1 MINCIKAASLMM
13 AILLSTNTYSAVD
26 QLIDRHGKKTVA
38 FFYGAVGGYSVKC
51 ENFRDGDAHG
61 TYGRDLIE
69 IGVPAS
75 GQMFDDPSIKEGW
88 YAAENMTCKQ
98 TKEGLIE
105 TGLYKKFF

>member
-1 MINCIKAASLMM
+1 MINFIKAVPLMT

-51 ENFRDGDAHG
+51 ENFRGDAMVKYAEVLEG
-61 TYGRDLIE
+61 LGLSADSY
-69 IGVPAS
+69 
-75 GQMFDDPSIKEGW
+75 FDEPSFNEGW
-88 YAAENMTCKQ
+88 SAVNDMTCKQ
-98 TKEGLIE
+98 TREGLIE

>member
-1 MINCIKAASLMM
+1 MINFIKAVSLMA

-26 QLIDRHGKKTVA
+26 ELVGY
-38 FFYGAVGGYSVKC
+38 FYGAIGGYSVKC